1 MEDFIFM
8 KLSQNEKL
16 IVEELRNLANGDL
29 NVNDVNSFL
38 KSLMLLT
45 LMNFSENESTTIP
58 YFGELKIE
66 YLGDKITDKGRI
78 ADLKVDFVPSAT
90 LIKNIGQLVDV
101 KNPNCDTKITD
112 VECIQ
117 DLMKDIG
124 NRLNEIMKREEFTY

>member
-1 MEDFIFM
+1 M
-8 KLSQNEKL
+8 KLSQDEKL

-29 NVNDVNSFL
+29 NVSDVNSFL

-45 LMNFSENESTTIP
+45 LMNFSENESTKIP

-66 YLGDKITDKGRI
+66 YLGDKITDKGRV
-78 ADLKVDFVPSAT
+78 ADLKVDFIPSPT
-90 LIKNIGQLVDV
+90 LVKNIGQLIDV
-101 KNPNCDTKITD
+101 KNPNCDTKVTD

-124 NRLNEIMKREEFTY
+124 GKLNEIMNKNS

>member
-8 KLSQNEKL
+8 KLSQDEKL
-16 IVEELRNLANGDL
+16 IVDELRNLANGDL

-90 LIKNIGQLVDV
+90 LVKNIGQLVDV
-101 KNPNCDTKITD
+101 KNPNCDTKVTD

-124 NRLNEIMKREEFTY
+124 NRLNDIMDKNS

>member
-1 MEDFIFM
+1 M
-8 KLSQNEKL
+8 KLTQDEKL

-29 NVNDVNSFL
+29 NVSDVNSFL

-45 LMNFSENESTTIP
+45 LMNFSENESTKIP

-66 YLGDKITDKGRI
+66 YLGDNITDKGRV
-78 ADLKVDFVPSAT
+78 ADLKVDFIPSPT
-90 LIKNIGQLVDV
+90 LVKNIGQLIDV

-124 NRLNEIMKREEFTY
+124 NKLNEIMDKNS

>member
-8 KLSQNEKL
+8 KLSQDEKL

-90 LIKNIGQLVDV
+90 LVKNIGQLVDV

-124 NRLNEIMKREEFTY
+124 NRLNEIMDKNS

>member
-8 KLSQNEKL
+8 KLSQDEKL

-90 LIKNIGQLVDV
+90 LVKNIGQLVDV
-101 KNPNCDTKITD
+101 KNPNCDTKVTD

-124 NRLNEIMKREEFTY
+124 NRLNEIMNKNS

>member
-8 KLSQNEKL
+8 KLSQDEKL

-101 KNPNCDTKITD
+101 KNPNCDTKVTD

-124 NRLNEIMKREEFTY
+124 NRLNEIMDKNS

>member
-8 KLSQNEKL
+8 KLSQDEKL

-101 KNPNCDTKITD
+101 KNPNCDTKVTD

-124 NRLNEIMKREEFTY
+124 NRLNEIMNKNS

>member
-8 KLSQNEKL
+8 KLSQDEKL

-66 YLGDKITDKGRI
+66 YLGDKITDKGRV

-90 LIKNIGQLVDV
+90 LVKNIGQLVDV

-124 NRLNEIMKREEFTY
+124 NRLNEIMDKNS

>member
-1 MEDFIFM
+1 M
-8 KLSQNEKL
+8 KLNQDEKL

-78 ADLKVDFVPSAT
+78 ADLKVHFVPSAT
-90 LIKNIGQLVDV
+90 LVKNIGQLVDV
-101 KNPNCDTKITD
+101 KNPNCDTKVTD

>member
-8 KLSQNEKL
+8 KLSQDEKL

-29 NVNDVNSFL
+29 NVSDVNSFL

-45 LMNFSENESTTIP
+45 LMNFSENESTKIP
-58 YFGELKIE
+58 YFGELNIE

-78 ADLKVDFVPSAT
+78 ADLKTEFIPSPT
-90 LIKNIGQLVDV
+90 LVKNIGQLIDV
-101 KNPNCDTKITD
+101 KNPNCDTKVTD

-124 NRLNEIMKREEFTY
+124 NRLNEIMDKN

>member
-8 KLSQNEKL
+8 KLSQDEKL

-66 YLGDKITDKGRI
+66 YLGDKITDKGRV

-90 LIKNIGQLVDV
+90 LVKNIGQLVDV
-101 KNPNCDTKITD
+101 KNPNCDTKVTD

-124 NRLNEIMKREEFTY
+124 NRLNEIMEKNI

>member
-8 KLSQNEKL
+8 KLSQDEKL
-16 IVEELRNLANGDL
+16 IVEELRNLANADL

-124 NRLNEIMKREEFTY
+124 NRLNEIMDKNS

>member
-8 KLSQNEKL
+8 KLSQDEKL

-90 LIKNIGQLVDV
+90 LVKNIGQLVDV
-101 KNPNCDTKITD
+101 KNPNCDTKVTD

-124 NRLNEIMKREEFTY
+124 NRLNEIMEKNI

>member
-66 YLGDKITDKGRI
+66 YLGDKITDKGRV

-90 LIKNIGQLVDV
+90 LVKNIGQLVDV
-101 KNPNCDTKITD
+101 KNPNCDTKVTD

-124 NRLNEIMKREEFTY
+124 NRLNEIMDKNS

>member
-1 MEDFIFM
+1 M
-8 KLSQNEKL
+8 KLSQDEKL

-29 NVNDVNSFL
+29 NVSDVNSFL

-45 LMNFSENESTTIP
+45 LMNFSENESTKIP

-66 YLGDKITDKGRI
+66 YLGDKITDKGRV
-78 ADLKVDFVPSAT
+78 ADLKVDFIPSPT
-90 LIKNIGQLVDV
+90 LVKNIGQLIDV
-101 KNPNCDTKITD
+101 KNPNCDTKVTD

-124 NRLNEIMKREEFTY
+124 GKLNEIMDKNS

>member
-8 KLSQNEKL
+8 KLSQDEKL

-101 KNPNCDTKITD
+101 KNPNCDTKVTD

-124 NRLNEIMKREEFTY
+124 NRLNEIMEKNI

>member
-8 KLSQNEKL
+8 KLSQDEKL

>member
-8 KLSQNEKL
+8 KLSQDEKL

-90 LIKNIGQLVDV
+90 LVMNIGQLVDV
-101 KNPNCDTKITD
+101 KNRNCDTKITD

-124 NRLNEIMKREEFTY
+124 NRLNELMDKNS

>member
-8 KLSQNEKL
+8 KLSQDEKL

-101 KNPNCDTKITD
+101 KNPNCDTKVTD

-124 NRLNEIMKREEFTY
+124 NRLNDIMDKNS

>member
-8 KLSQNEKL
+8 KLSQDEKL

-78 ADLKVDFVPSAT
+78 ADLKVDFIPSAT
-90 LIKNIGQLVDV
+90 LVKNIGQLVDV

-124 NRLNEIMKREEFTY
+124 NRLNEIMDKNS

>member
-1 MEDFIFM
+1 M
-8 KLSQNEKL
+8 KLNQDEKL

-90 LIKNIGQLVDV
+90 LVKNIGQLVDV
-101 KNPNCDTKITD
+101 KNPNCDTKVTD

>member
-8 KLSQNEKL
+8 KLSQDEKL

-90 LIKNIGQLVDV
+90 LIKNIGQLIDV
-101 KNPNCDTKITD
+101 KNPNCDTKVTD

>member
-8 KLSQNEKL
+8 KLSQDEKL

-66 YLGDKITDKGRI
+66 YLGDKITDKGRV

-90 LIKNIGQLVDV
+90 LVKNIGQLVDV
-101 KNPNCDTKITD
+101 KNPNCDTKVTD

-124 NRLNEIMKREEFTY
+124 NRLNDIMDKNS

>member
-8 KLSQNEKL
+8 KLSQDEKL
-16 IVEELRNLANGDL
+16 IIEELRNLANGDL

-101 KNPNCDTKITD
+101 KNPNCDTKVTD

-124 NRLNEIMKREEFTY
+124 NRLNELMDKNS

>member
-8 KLSQNEKL
+8 KLSQDEKL

-45 LMNFSENESTTIP
+45 IMNFSENESTTIP

-90 LIKNIGQLVDV
+90 LVKNIGQLVDV
-101 KNPNCDTKITD
+101 KNPNCDTKVTD

-124 NRLNEIMKREEFTY
+124 NRLNEIMDKNS

>member
-8 KLSQNEKL
+8 KLSQDEKL

-124 NRLNEIMKREEFTY
+124 NRLNDIMDKNS

>member
-1 MEDFIFM
+1 MKKEDFYFM
-8 KLSQNEKL
+8 KLSQDEKL

-66 YLGDKITDKGRI
+66 YLGDKITDKGRVD
-78 ADLKVDFVPSAT
+78 DLKVDFVPSAT
-90 LIKNIGQLVDV
+90 LVKNIGQLVDV

-124 NRLNEIMKREEFTY
+124 NRLNDIMDKNS

>member
-1 MEDFIFM
+1 M
-8 KLSQNEKL
+8 KLSQDEKL

-29 NVNDVNSFL
+29 NVSDVNSFL

-45 LMNFSENESTTIP
+45 LMNFSENESTKIP

-66 YLGDKITDKGRI
+66 YLGDKITDKGRV
-78 ADLKVDFVPSAT
+78 ADLKVDFIPSPT
-90 LIKNIGQLVDV
+90 LVKNIGQLIDV
-101 KNPNCDTKITD
+101 KNPNCDTKVTN

-124 NRLNEIMKREEFTY
+124 GKLNEIMDKNS

>member
-8 KLSQNEKL
+8 KLSQDEKL

-101 KNPNCDTKITD
+101 KNPNCDTKVTD

-124 NRLNEIMKREEFTY
+124 NRLNELMEKNI

>member
-1 MEDFIFM
+1 M
-8 KLSQNEKL
+8 KLSQDEKL

-78 ADLKVDFVPSAT
+78 ADLKVDFVQSAS
-90 LIKNIGQLVDV
+90 LVKNIGQLVDV
-101 KNPNCDTKITD
+101 KNQNCDTKGTE

-124 NRLNEIMKREEFTY
+124 NRLNE

>member
-1 MEDFIFM
+1 M
-8 KLSQNEKL
+8 KLNQDEKL

-45 LMNFSENESTTIP
+45 LMNFSEKESTTIP

>member
-8 KLSQNEKL
+8 KLSQDEKL

-66 YLGDKITDKGRI
+66 YLGDKITDKGRV
-78 ADLKVDFVPSAT
+78 ADLKVDFIPSAT
-90 LIKNIGQLVDV
+90 LVKNIGQLVDV
-101 KNPNCDTKITD
+101 KNPNCDTKVTD

-124 NRLNEIMKREEFTY
+124 NRLNEIMDKNS

>member
-8 KLSQNEKL
+8 KLSQDEKL

-90 LIKNIGQLVDV
+90 LVKNIGQLVDV
-101 KNPNCDTKITD
+101 KNPNCGTKVTD

-124 NRLNEIMKREEFTY
+124 NRLNEIMDKNS

>member
-8 KLSQNEKL
+8 KLSQDEKL
-16 IVEELRNLANGDL
+16 IIEELRNLANGDL

-90 LIKNIGQLVDV
+90 LVKNIGQLVDV
-101 KNPNCDTKITD
+101 KNPNCDTKVTD

-124 NRLNEIMKREEFTY
+124 NRLNEIMDKNS

>member
-8 KLSQNEKL
+8 KLSQDEKL

-90 LIKNIGQLVDV
+90 LVKNIGQLVDV

-124 NRLNEIMKREEFTY
+124 NRLNEIMK

>member
-1 MEDFIFM
+1 M
-8 KLSQNEKL
+8 KLSQDEKL

-45 LMNFSENESTTIP
+45 LMNFSENESTKIP
-58 YFGELKIE
+58 YFGELKID

-124 NRLNEIMKREEFTY
+124 NRLNEIMDKNS

>member
-1 MEDFIFM
+1 M
-8 KLSQNEKL
+8 KLSQDEKL

-90 LIKNIGQLVDV
+90 LVKNIGQLVDV
-101 KNPNCDTKITD
+101 KNPNCDTKVTD

-124 NRLNEIMKREEFTY
+124 NRLNEIMKREEYLI